1 MGYLPLLFVTF
12 LYICLF
18 IYITLTTQLEELRR
32 DWPTNRCYPV
42 SMLVASYIPDPKDTI
57 DRAKFSS
64 DNFQFCIQQIIDS
77 AISLVMV
84 PIVSTFSLQVSTAK
98 TTNNS
103 INTMRNAASTGVAN
117 PFNSLM
123 NYAWKKTG
131 YLLANMRRSF
141 GLLNSAFERIFGITI
156 AAAFAGVSV
165 VKSISNTIQLFIKV
179 IIILLIIII
188 SLLFLI
194 FIPISPFI
202 GILIIPTIIAIS
214 AFGYE
219 SQVGGMQGS
228 FNCVSPGTLVKGKDG
243 WKPVESIRLG
253 EELEEGRVLG
263 ILYGK
268 GGSSVMIDSVV
279 ISSRHIVYDT
289 VKSAWVFAKDH
300 GRAVPCESPPHVYS
314 LVTSNRT
321 WKVKGDAWKVK
332 GDAWKVKGDAWKVKG
347 DGELLL
353 RDWTHLDHGDEALD
367 RMISSLLGTDIPVA
381 SAMGLVGSK
390 SLVTRDGKQV
400 TIDSI
405 EVGDMIQDM
414 NGLTRVT
421 SIYRSVEVGNATTPN
436 ASVRILS
443 SKGWIRKEGL
453 ISKEAPIRKEG
464 LMHIGTE
471 SGTFVLNGLIIRDVN
486 EVGSEHFTPVEEFLL
501 SCLNRNEQEKYVS
514 CRCVNCTDCCK
525 CANDHD

>member
-1 MGYLPLLFVTF
+1 MFYSNRRMGYLPLLVVTF

-18 IYITLTTQLEELRR
+18 IYITLTTQLDELRR
-32 DWPTNRCYPV
+32 DWPSKRCYPV
-42 SMLVASYIPDPKDTI
+42 SMLVASYIPDPKDNV

-64 DNFQFCIQQIIDS
+64 DNFQFCIQEIIDG
-77 AISLVMV
+77 AIGLVMV
-84 PIVSTFSLQVSTAK
+84 PILSTFSAQVSTAK

-117 PFNSLM
+117 PFNSLI

-131 YLLANMRRSF
+131 YLLANMRRVF
-141 GLLNSAFERIFGITI
+141 GQLNSAFERIFGITI

-165 VKSISNTIQLFIKV
+165 VKSITNTIQLFIKV

-228 FNCVSPGTLVKGKDG
+228 FNCVSPGTLVKAKDG

-253 EELEEGRVLG
+253 ENLDEGRVLG

-268 GGSSVMIDSVV
+268 GGSSVTIDSVV
-279 ISSRHIVYDT
+279 ISSLHIVYDT
-289 VKSAWVFAKDH
+289 VQSAWVFAKDH
-300 GRAVPCESPPHVYS
+300 VRAVPCESPPYVYS
-314 LVTSNRT
+314 LVTSTRT
-321 WKVKGDAWKVK
+321 WTVKGEA
-332 GDAWKVKGDAWKVKG
+332 
-347 DGELLL
+347 ELLL
-353 RDWTHLDHGDEALD
+353 RDWTHLDRGDEALD
-367 RMISSLLGTDIPVA
+367 RMISSLLGTPIPVA
-381 SAMGLVGSK
+381 GQMGLVGSK
-390 SLVTRDGKQV
+390 SVVNRDGKSV

-405 EVGDMIQDM
+405 EVGDLIQDM

-421 SIYRSVEVGNATTPN
+421 SIYRSVELGNATTPN
-436 ASVRILS
+436 ASVRILT
-443 SKGWIRKEGL
+443 SKGWIRPGRLVRNEE
-453 ISKEAPIRKEG
+453 SP

-471 SGTFVLNGLIIRDVN
+471 SGTFLLNGLIIRDVN
-486 EVGSEHFTPVEEFLL
+486 EVGSEHFTTVEEFLL
-501 SCLNRNEQEKYVS
+501 SCLNRNEQEKYVP
-514 CRCVNCTDCCK
+514 CGCVNCTDCCK

>member
-1 MGYLPLLFVTF
+1 M
-12 LYICLF
+12 
-18 IYITLTTQLEELRR
+18 
-32 DWPTNRCYPV
+32 
-42 SMLVASYIPDPKDTI
+42 
-57 DRAKFSS
+57 
-64 DNFQFCIQQIIDS
+64 
-77 AISLVMV
+77 
-84 PIVSTFSLQVSTAK
+84 
-98 TTNNS
+98 
-103 INTMRNAASTGVAN
+103 
-117 PFNSLM
+117 
-123 NYAWKKTG
+123 
-131 YLLANMRRSF
+131 
-141 GLLNSAFERIFGITI
+141 
-156 AAAFAGVSV
+156 
-165 VKSISNTIQLFIKV
+165 
-179 IIILLIIII
+179 
-188 SLLFLI
+188 
-194 FIPISPFI
+194 
-202 GILIIPTIIAIS
+202 
-214 AFGYE
+214 
-219 SQVGGMQGS
+219 
-228 FNCVSPGTLVKGKDG
+228 
-243 WKPVESIRLG
+243 
-253 EELEEGRVLG
+253 
-263 ILYGK
+263 
-268 GGSSVMIDSVV
+268 
-279 ISSRHIVYDT
+279 
-289 VKSAWVFAKDH
+289 
-300 GRAVPCESPPHVYS
+300 
-314 LVTSNRT
+314 
-321 WKVKGDAWKVK
+321 K

>member
-1 MGYLPLLFVTF
+1 
-12 LYICLF
+12 
-18 IYITLTTQLEELRR
+18 
-32 DWPTNRCYPV
+32 
-42 SMLVASYIPDPKDTI
+42 MLVASYIPDPKDNV

-64 DNFQFCIQQIIDS
+64 DNFQFCIQELIDS
-77 AISLVMV
+77 AIGLVMV
-84 PIVSTFSLQVSTAK
+84 PILSTFSAQVSTAK

-117 PFNSLM
+117 PFNSLI

-131 YLLANMRRSF
+131 YLLANMRRVF
-141 GLLNSAFERIFGITI
+141 GQLNSAFERIFGITI

-165 VKSISNTIQLFIKV
+165 VKSITNTIQLFIKV

-228 FNCVSPGTLVKGKDG
+228 FNCVSPGTLVKGKEG

-253 EELEEGRVLG
+253 EELDEGRVLG

-268 GGSSVMIDSVV
+268 GGSSVMIDSIV
-279 ISSRHIVYDT
+279 ISNRHIVYDT
-289 VKSAWVFAKDH
+289 VQSAWVFAKDH
-300 GRAVPCESPPHVYS
+300 VRAVPCESPPHVYS
-314 LVTSNRT
+314 LVTSTRT
-321 WKVKGDAWKVK
+321 WKVKGEA
-332 GDAWKVKGDAWKVKG
+332 
-347 DGELLL
+347 ELLL
-353 RDWTHLDHGDEALD
+353 RDWTHLDRGDEALD
-367 RMISSLLGTDIPVA
+367 RMISSLLGTPIPVA
-381 SAMGLVGSK
+381 SAMALVGSK
-390 SLVTRDGKQV
+390 SFVIRDGKNV
-400 TIDSI
+400 TLDSV
-405 EVGDMIQDM
+405 EVGDLIQDIH
-414 NGLTRVT
+414 GLTRVT
-421 SIYRSVEVGNATTPN
+421 SIYRSVELGNATTPN

-443 SKGWIRKEGL
+443 SKGWIRPGRLVRNE
-453 ISKEAPIRKEG
+453 EAP

-471 SGTFVLNGLIIRDVN
+471 SGTFLLNGLIIRDVN
-486 EVGSEHFTPVEEFLL
+486 EVGSEHFTTVEEFLL
-501 SCLNRNEQEKYVS
+501 SCLNRNEQEKYVP